1 MVGENDA
8 PQTVSGDKQ
17 PSAIC
22 ESLMNAALRGA
33 LLEMPWP
40 AWTVTSEGGADCALW
55 TNAALDGLMRGGDM
69 ARAEADL
76 KAYSLAVARNEA
88 TDATIVIGTVRF
100 RPGLRIESDADG
112 RFAAVGWLT
121 PLAASDSR
129 VPTELLETFSDR
141 TLVFDQKTG
150 LTVKA
155 STDRELRA
163 EISRSRRYGNALSVL
178 LACVQVADG
187 DPESRTLEAL
197 TLLSRTLKENL
208 RWVDVLGAWD
218 AQTVIVILPETSHT
232 SAEALI
238 EKLTSPLSVLSEV
251 FPGVEFSMGVCQWA
265 DGMLPDDVV
274 QGARQNAATLPN
286 KP

>member
-8 PQTVSGDKQ
+8 PQTLSDDKE
-17 PSAIC
+17 PSVIC
-22 ESLMNAALRGA
+22 ASLMNEALRGA
-33 LLEMPWP
+33 LVEMPWP
-40 AWTVTSEGGADCALW
+40 AWTVISEDGAGCVLW

-76 KAYSLAVARNEA
+76 KAYSLATAQNAA
-88 TDATIVIGTVRF
+88 TDATLVIGTVRF
-100 RPGLRIESDADG
+100 RPGLHIEAGEDG
-112 RFAAVGWLT
+112 QFAAVGWLT

-178 LACVQVADG
+178 LASVRVDDG
-187 DPESRTLEAL
+187 DPENRTLEAL

-218 AQTVIVILPETSHT
+218 AQTVIVVLPETSQS
-232 SAEALI
+232 SADALV
-238 EKLTSPLSVLSEV
+238 EKLSSPLSVLSEV
-251 FPGVEFSMGVCQWA
+251 FPGVEFSLGVCQWA

-274 QGARQNAATLPN
+274 QGARQNAVALPRTG
-286 KP
+286 